1 MDTDDPGCMASST
14 SRSFS
19 AADHRRRRC
28 TDVITSTRGPGVSE
42 FVVIVVFIGVRLC
55 LIELCQTV
63 RSKQGAVRC
72 PSNFSRGVPFG
83 VPLSQGEQGHS
94 HVASFAGFDFVV
106 DALPFRQ
113 SASTVPT
120 LNRDT
125 APGYPAKRGDRVVV
139 CLEKAKSVA

>member
-63 RSKQGAVRC
+63 RLIQGAIQWEH
-72 PSNFSRGVPFG
+72 N
-83 VPLSQGEQGHS
+83 LE
-94 HVASFAGFDFVV
+94 HVAA
-106 DALPFRQ
+106 AW
-113 SASTVPT
+113 
-120 LNRDT
+120 
-125 APGYPAKRGDRVVV
+125 PAAQKRWPARAQAIYGR
-139 CLEKAKSVA
+139 